1 MIDPFVM
8 AANDNEM
15 RFLRKLVRHLLIKPP
30 PGGRH
35 QNDFRLSMFDVC
47 WLVFKIFHGGK
58 NRFRLHHHP
67 LPAAKGRVINHVM
80 FVGCPIAQVVNVN
93 IRDSFF
99 LRAFHDALAQ
109 WRTTDLRKQRDD
121 IDLHWENVERS
132 PLNVQHRIVG
142 RLTRSLPLSC
152 PGGLPVYVARVS
164 CGSIL

>member
-1 MIDPFVM
+1 
-8 AANDNEM
+8 
-15 RFLRKLVRHLLIKPP
+15 
-30 PGGRH
+30 
-35 QNDFRLSMFDVC
+35 
-47 WLVFKIFHGGK
+47 
-58 NRFRLHHHP
+58 
-67 LPAAKGRVINHVM
+67 M